1 MYDIEI
7 LKNIEDQISVE
18 FTGKINILS
27 QNGQSWGHIL
37 FVDGELLFVKYKN
50 SYSIKA
56 FYNLVIESFDK
67 PESMQI
73 VVEPE
78 VLTDVER
85 NIHYP
90 YTVLIKKI
98 KSILDRYKYSLE
110 NKPPA
115 GILIKPIPS
124 FVLDGELPTM
134 EEFELLCTLTKYNK
148 VDEIYREC
156 PLLDF
161 EITNSLVGLR
171 KKKALKVS
179 KLRV

>member
-1 MYDIEI
+1 LYDIEI

-27 QNGQSWGHIL
+27 KNGQSLGHVL
-37 FVDGELLFVKYKN
+37 FIDGDLLFVKYKR
-50 SYSIKA
+50 SSSIKA
-56 FYNLVIESFDK
+56 FYNLVIESFDN
-67 PESMQI
+67 PDSMQI

-78 VLTDVER
+78 VLTDIER

-90 YTVLIKKI
+90 YSVLVKKI
-98 KSILDRYKYSLE
+98 KFILDRYKYSLE
-110 NKPPA
+110 NKPPSN
-115 GILIKPIPS
+115 IMIRPIPE
-124 FVLDGELPTM
+124 FIMNGELPSF
-134 EEFELLCTLTKYNK
+134 EEFELLCTLTEFHK
-148 VDEIYREC
+148 VDEIYKEC

-179 KLRV
+179 KLKA